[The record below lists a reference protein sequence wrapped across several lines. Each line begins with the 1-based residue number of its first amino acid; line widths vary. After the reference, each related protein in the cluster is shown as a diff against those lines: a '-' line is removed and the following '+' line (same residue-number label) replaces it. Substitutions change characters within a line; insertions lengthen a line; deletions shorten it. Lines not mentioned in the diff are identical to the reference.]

1 MNDIAIQINNLTKI
15 YKIFDKP
22 TDRVKESLNPFGKR
36 YSRDFY
42 ALRDVSLSIYRGET
56 IGIIGKNGAGKSTL
70 LKMITGV
77 LTPTSGNI
85 AINGRI
91 ASLLE
96 LGAGFNP
103 EMTGI
108 ENIYL
113 NGTILGYNK
122 EEMDAKLADILDFA
136 DIGDFI
142 HQPVKMYSSG
152 MFARL
157 AFAVNVSVKPD
168 ILIVDEALSVGD
180 VFFQNKCFKR
190 MEKLQN
196 DGVTVLFVS
205 HDMGSI
211 RQLCSKCLWLEHG
224 TARQYGPVDD
234 VSAAYFNEQLSQ
246 QNRLNESAIATPAKN
261 THASVAKET
270 EDSLCPVHAD
280 KELILPLLSSRHGI
294 INDDVSIKSFVFLEN
309 GRQVPVLKDG
319 HTYEALMAVEFAK
332 PYQNLIYGFMLE
344 NSKGIP
350 VLTINSWMN
359 SHGKTINVDSPGTV
373 IAKFAFTMPKLLQ
386 GTYTISPAVACGSI
400 TEHVQLSWLENA
412 TLIEV
417 QNSGYNYAILEID
430 STLELE
436 RYENSSLIRYVSKR
450 K

>member
-1 MNDIAIQINNLTKI
+1 MSDIAIQISNLTKI

-36 YSRDFY
+36 YSQDFY
-42 ALRDVSLSIYRGET
+42 ALRDVSLSVYRGET

-77 LTPTSGNI
+77 LTPTSGTI
-85 AINGRI
+85 SINGRI

-113 NGTILGYNK
+113 NGTILGYSK
-122 EEMDAKLADILDFA
+122 EEMDAKLDAILDFA

-142 HQPVKMYSSG
+142 HQPVRMYSSG

-157 AFAVNVSVKPD
+157 AFAVNVSVTPD

-190 MEKLQN
+190 MEKLKN

-211 RQLCSKCLWLEHG
+211 RQLCSKCLWLDKG

-234 VSAAYFNEQLSQ
+234 VSAAYFNEQLRQ
-246 QNRLNESAIATPAKN
+246 QNRLNESAAVASGSPQAAGTDDWPAGGIEPAK
-261 THASVAKET
+261 ASKKLV
-270 EDSLCPVHAD
+270 
-280 KELILPLLSSRHGI
+280 LPLLASRHGI
-294 INDDVSIKSFVFLEN
+294 LNDDVSIKSFAFMED
-309 GRQVPVLKDG
+309 GQQVPVLKDG
-319 HTYEALMAVEFAK
+319 HSYEALMAVEFSRPCQK
-332 PYQNLIYGFMLE
+332 LIYGFMLE

-359 SHGKTINVDSPGTV
+359 SHGRTINVDRPGTV
-373 IAKFAFTMPKLLQ
+373 IARFSFTMPKLLQ
-386 GTYTISPAVACGSI
+386 GTYTISPAVAQGTIS
-400 TEHVQLSWLENA
+400 EHVQLSWLENA
-412 TLIEV
+412 MLIDV

-430 STLELE
+430 STLKVE
-436 RYENSSLIRYVSKR
+436 RYEDGLVCYAEAKQP
-450 K
+450 